1 LKEPFTLPANESE
14 ERCNEGTGKD
24 TKLSISGLDDMVALA
39 VADWYRS
46 PEEVGLDLLMMCASA
61 MLQHDDEALPG
72 SAGLHFYAAR

>member
-1 LKEPFTLPANESE
+1 LTLPANESE
-14 ERCNEGTGKD
+14 ERCNEGAGKD